1 MTLLAIGAVLLLQ
14 VPTGQPPRDTL
25 RMGAPRDT
33 FRVGAPAP
41 APPASRPRADTIRF
55 GAAPPVA
62 PPVDDTLAF
71 DAPATRDLVR
81 RVSQTMGIV
90 PAGLTDYRARM
101 ESSVYLTLRADSAS
115 GGELPLT
122 VDEFAGAVSWAR
134 TGELEQRV
142 TGHRIRQLAPTPY
155 TIGSWLES
163 PWVVPHL
170 YGSTVDALQLSP
182 SPARRGAAQ
191 RAIHPFSLR
200 GPEFYRYTA
209 EDTVRVRTQE
219 GVTTLV
225 AVAVRPRGD
234 APGGELRLLAGT
246 FYLDAD
252 RAAIAR
258 ARFGFTE
265 RQGRISLTEAGL
277 FFELENALVGGQYWL
292 PVRQRREIQ
301 VSSPILGGAT
311 ALRLVTALSRFD
323 LNTGW
328 RPDSAG
334 SRLVRDIQRGETAF
348 AGWRDPAQRDD
359 DALRIGDFADLREA
373 IRPPSPDAGPIRVG
387 FRAERSSHILR
398 YNRVEGLFLGAG
410 ARVEPRD
417 PARRS
422 WDVYGTGGYAFAEGT
437 ARGELSARLH
447 PVARE
452 GAPQYTLAATGYR
465 RLRDTRVFRP
475 AFEWELGYALGSALG
490 GTDRRDYFDATGGEL
505 FLSRRR
511 GPFTA
516 RLGGRVEEHDT
527 VTRNTET
534 GLLGGGDGFEP
545 VAAADRGTHS
555 AVEGE
560 LRYARGAGAFGIT
573 RSLVASLWAEAGV
586 GDFRTQRVTATL
598 ATRRPGR
605 YVTLIARGDAGLVAG
620 EAPPQFLI
628 RFGGGEGLRGYDD
641 REFAGSTAALA
652 RGRLLLHL
660 PPYGNRPL
668 FQSGIFLFPPLRPA
682 LALSG
687 DVGWSEISDESED
700 ALRRLGGRTTDGTR
714 SSYGVGLSLFEDAV
728 SIERVW
734 PSDGGEAK
742 WYAGFTTW
750 F

>member
-1 MTLLAIGAVLLLQ
+1 MTFLAIGAALLLQ
-14 VPTGQPPRDTL
+14 VPAGQPPRDTL
-25 RMGAPRDT
+25 RLPPRDT
-33 FRVGAPAP
+33 LRFGAPAVTAP
-41 APPASRPRADTIRF
+41 APPRALDS
-55 GAAPPVA
+55 
-62 PPVDDTLAF
+62 LAF
-71 DAPATRDLVR
+71 DAPSTRELVG
-81 RVSQTMGIV
+81 RVSQTMGII
-90 PAGLTDYRARM
+90 PAGLADYRARM
-101 ESSVYLTLRADSAS
+101 ESSVYLSLRADSTI

-122 VDEFAGAVSWAR
+122 VDEFAGEVSWAR
-134 TGELEQRV
+134 EGGLEQRIR
-142 TGHRIRQLAPTPY
+142 GHRIRQLAPTPY

-182 SPARRGAAQ
+182 NNTRRGNLT
-191 RAIHPFSLR
+191 RAIHPFSIR

-225 AVAVRPRGD
+225 AVGVRPRGD
-234 APGGELRLLAGT
+234 AEPGPGLRLLAGT
-246 FYLDAD
+246 FYLDVD

-265 RQGRISLTEAGL
+265 RSGRLSLTEAGL
-277 FFELENALVGGQYWL
+277 FFELENALVGGSYWL

-301 VSSPILGGAT
+301 VTSPILGGAT
-311 ALRLVTALSRFD
+311 ALRLVTGLSGFE
-323 LNTGW
+323 LNRGW

-334 SRLVRDIQRGETAF
+334 SRLVRALARGETAF
-348 AGWRDPAQRDD
+348 AGWRDPATRGE
-359 DALRIGDFADLREA
+359 DALAIGDFADLREA
-373 IRPPSPDAGPIRVG
+373 IRPADPDAGPLRVG
-387 FRAERSSHILR
+387 FRAERTGHVFR

-417 PARRS
+417 PAERS
-422 WDVYGTGGYAFAEGT
+422 WDVYGAAGYAFAEGT
-437 ARGELSARLH
+437 PRGELSARFH
-447 PVARE
+447 PVPRA

-475 AFEWELGYALGSALG
+475 AFEWELGYALGAAFG
-490 GTDRRDYFDATGGEL
+490 GTDRRDYYDATGGEL

-511 GPFTA
+511 GPFIA
-516 RLGGRVEEHDT
+516 RIGGRGERQDS
-527 VTRNTET
+527 VTRHTEG
-534 GLLGGGDGFEP
+534 GLFGGGSFDLIAP
-545 VAAADRGTHS
+545 ADPGTHT
-555 AVEGE
+555 ALEAE

-573 RSLVASLWAEAGV
+573 PSLVAALWAEAGV

-605 YVTLIARGDAGLVAG
+605 YVTLIARADAGLVAG

-641 REFAGSTAALA
+641 REFAGSSAALA

-668 FQSGIFLFPPLRPA
+668 FRTGIFLFPPLRPA

-687 DVGWSEISDESED
+687 DVGSSTISEEARPSL
-700 ALRRLGGRTTDGTR
+700 LRVGGRTTEGTR
-714 SSYGVGLSLFEDAV
+714 YSYGVGLSFFEDAV
-728 SIERVW
+728 SVERVW
-734 PSDGGEAK
+734 PGDGGEAK

>member
-1 MTLLAIGAVLLLQ
+1 MTLLAIGAAILLQ

-25 RMGAPRDT
+25 RLPPRDT
-33 FRVGAPAP
+33 VRFGAPAQPAP
-41 APPASRPRADTIRF
+41 APPPS
-55 GAAPPVA
+55 
-62 PPVDDTLAF
+62 DTLAF
-71 DAPATRDLVR
+71 DAPATGELVR
-81 RVSQTMGIV
+81 RVIGTMGIV
-90 PAGLTDYRARM
+90 PAGLGDYQARM

-122 VDEFAGAVSWAR
+122 VDEFAGTVRWAR
-134 TGELEQRV
+134 TGELEQRIQ
-142 TGHRIRQLAPTPY
+142 GHRIRQLAPTPY

-182 SPARRGAAQ
+182 GNARRGMS

-225 AVAVRPRGD
+225 AVGVRPRT
-234 APGGELRLLAGT
+234 AARPGGDLRLLAGT
-246 FYLDAD
+246 FYLDVD

-277 FFELENALVGGQYWL
+277 FFELENALVGGSYWL

-311 ALRLVTALSRFD
+311 ALRLVTALSRFE
-323 LNTGW
+323 LNAGW
-328 RPDSAG
+328 RPDTSGA
-334 SRLVRDIQRGETAF
+334 RLVRDIARGEAVF
-348 AGWRDPAQRDD
+348 AGWRDPAARDD
-359 DALRIGDFADLREA
+359 DALRISDFADLREA
-373 IRPPSPDAGPIRVG
+373 IRPPDPNAGPVRVAA
-387 FRAERSSHILR
+387 RAERTSHVFR
-398 YNRVEGLFLGAG
+398 YNRVEGLFLGGG
-410 ARVEPRD
+410 ARVEPRE
-417 PARRS
+417 PSQRS
-422 WDVYGTGGYAFAEGT
+422 WDVYGTAGYAFAEGT
-437 ARGELSARLH
+437 ARGELSARFH
-447 PVARE
+447 PVPRA

-475 AFEWELGYALGSALG
+475 AFEWELGYSLGAAFS
-490 GTDRRDYFDATGGEL
+490 GTDRRDYFDASGGEL
-505 FLSRRR
+505 FLTRRR
-511 GPFTA
+511 GPFIA
-516 RLGGRVEEHDT
+516 RIGGRVEREDS
-527 VTRNTET
+527 VSRNTET
-534 GLLGGGDGFEP
+534 ALFGGGDGFEP
-545 VAAADRGTHS
+545 VAASEPGTHT
-555 AVEGE
+555 AVEAE
-560 LRYARGAGAFGIT
+560 LRYARGVGAFGIT
-573 RSLVASLWAEAGV
+573 PSLVASLWAEAGV
-586 GDFRTQRVTATL
+586 GDFRTQRLTATV

-605 YVTLIARGDAGLVAG
+605 YVTLIARADAGLIAG

-682 LALSG
+682 LVLSG
-687 DVGWSEISDESED
+687 DAGWSEISDESRPSL
-700 ALRRLGGRTTDGTR
+700 LRLAGRTTDGTR
-714 SSYGVGLSLFEDAV
+714 YSYGAGLSLFEDAV

-734 PSDGGEAK
+734 PGDGGDAK